1 MKMKGRRKRR
11 PFYVYALKRNPCFM
25 PSPFIATFIGFG
37 AIVLWSSLALM
48 TAASGT
54 IPPFELAAMTFLIGG
69 LLGVPTLLRNPQ
81 GFGLLRQ
88 PMPVWILGIGGLFL
102 YHAVYFAAL
111 RLAPPAEAGLIAYLW
126 PLLIVLMSAF
136 LPGERLRAGHIIGA
150 VAGFG
155 GVALLLGSK
164 QGGFGFDQRYWQG
177 YALAFCCAFI
187 WSGYSILSRRYKDAP
202 TEMVAVY
209 CLATSAL
216 SLVAHWLFETSVWP
230 EGISQWLAVAGLG
243 LGPVGAAFY
252 LWDRGVNRGDIKLL
266 GVTSYAAPVLSTLLL
281 VATGYAEAS
290 LSLGLAALLIVA
302 GALIAT
308 RAGS

>member
-1 MKMKGRRKRR
+1 
-11 PFYVYALKRNPCFM
+11 
-25 PSPFIATFIGFG
+25 
-37 AIVLWSSLALM
+37 
-48 TAASGT
+48 
-54 IPPFELAAMTFLIGG
+54 
-69 LLGVPTLLRNPQ
+69 
-81 GFGLLRQ
+81 
-88 PMPVWILGIGGLFL
+88 
-102 YHAVYFAAL
+102 
-111 RLAPPAEAGLIAYLW
+111 
-126 PLLIVLMSAF
+126 
-136 LPGERLRAGHIIGA
+136 
-150 VAGFG
+150 
-155 GVALLLGSK
+155 
-164 QGGFGFDQRYWQG
+164 
-177 YALAFCCAFI
+177 
-187 WSGYSILSRRYKDAP
+187 
-202 TEMVAVY
+202 MVAVY

-252 LWDRGVNRGDIKLL
+252 LWDRGVKRGDIKLL

>member
-1 MKMKGRRKRR
+1 MKP
-11 PFYVYALKRNPCFM
+11 PFV
-25 PSPFIATFIGFG
+25 ATLIGFG
-37 AIVLWSSLALM
+37 AILLWSSLAFM

-54 IPPFELAAMTFLIGG
+54 MPPFELAAMTFFIGG
-69 LLGVPTLLRNPQ
+69 LLGLPAVIRHPQ
-81 GFGLLRQ
+81 GFSLLRQ
-88 PMPVWILGIGGLFL
+88 PASVWALGIGGLFF

-136 LPGERLRAGHIIGA
+136 LPGERLSAGHVLGA
-150 VAGFG
+150 IAGFG

-164 QGGFGFDQRYWQG
+164 QGGFGFDGRYWQG

-187 WSGYSILSRRYKDAP
+187 WSGYSILSRRFKEAP

-216 SLVAHWLFETSVWP
+216 AFVAHRMLETTVWP
-230 EGISQWLAVAGLG
+230 DQTGQWLAVTGLG

-252 LWDRGVNRGDIKLL
+252 LWDRGVKRGDIKIL
-266 GVTSYAAPVLSTLLL
+266 GVTSYAAPVLSTLFL
-281 VATGYAEAS
+281 VATGYAEPT
-290 LSLGLAALLIVA
+290 LSLALAAFLIVA
-302 GALIAT
+302 GALLAT
-308 RAGS
+308 RAYR